1 MRSVQQLLIRA
12 LLPGLIAVAGLQTA
26 FAQDWMNV
34 PAATAAAR
42 VLAEMPDDYFTV
54 RPAVARQQVASG
66 GVLLLDVRE
75 AAEYRSERIAT
86 ARNIPVRQIAQLIGT
101 LPKDRATPIM
111 VYCRSGHRGAIALM
125 VLRLAGYTNVRSLAG
140 GLEAWKAAAFP
151 VEQ

>member
-66 GVLLLDVRE
+66 GWP
-75 AAEYRSERIAT
+75 A
-86 ARNIPVRQIAQLIGT
+86 
-101 LPKDRATPIM
+101 
-111 VYCRSGHRGAIALM
+111 
-125 VLRLAGYTNVRSLAG
+125 
-140 GLEAWKAAAFP
+140 
-151 VEQ
+151 